1 MAEMTNHPDA
11 HGAPLLWWLGRY
23 ALRRWSGVSVVL
35 LTMLLKIGVDVLRP
49 WPMMALVDYVLQ
61 HQPMP
66 AWLLSA
72 ITALFGETSAQDLI
86 LLCIAGTAVV
96 FLLGWALTA
105 AAAMAGVGFG
115 QQLAYDLAADLFA
128 HLQKLSLR
136 FHSRRSAGD
145 SIRRVLVDSNCISTI
160 VKDAMIPVITSVVTL
175 IVMFGI
181 LWKLNAALAV
191 VSLAVVPMMAWT
203 FRCYAGRMVE
213 TSYHQQEI
221 DTGIYETIERTLSAI
236 PVVQAFCREEDADFQ
251 FRKATSASLSAT
263 LVATDV
269 QLKFKI
275 FIGLS
280 TALGA
285 AGMLWL
291 GAHEVLAGRLTV
303 GSLLVFLSYLSSLYS
318 PLEML
323 AYTSSTMRGAAGSAL
338 RVMEVLNTGD
348 HVQQAPGALPLTAV
362 KGEVILEDVTVGYET
377 GRPVLRNV
385 SLRARAG
392 ECIAIVGPTGAGKS
406 TLVSLIPR
414 FIDPWSGRVMLD
426 GQDLTTLSLES
437 LRKNISLVLQEP
449 FLFPVSIAGNIAYGN
464 PAASHGQIEAAARAA
479 NAHDFISRLP
489 EGYDTVVGERGA
501 TLSGGERQRISIAR
515 ALLKD
520 APILILDEPT
530 SSLDMRTEALLLEA
544 LQRLTAGRTTFVI
557 AHRLSTIRNADL
569 IAVMDSGR
577 IAETGTHSAL
587 LAAGGLYARLHAR
600 QFGSKGNLVTL
611 DPGQRNEAPQ

>member
-1 MAEMTNHPDA
+1 M
-11 HGAPLLWWLGRY
+11 
-23 ALRRWSGVSVVL
+23 
-35 LTMLLKIGVDVLRP
+35 
-49 WPMMALVDYVLQ
+49 
-61 HQPMP
+61 
-66 AWLLSA
+66 
-72 ITALFGETSAQDLI
+72 
-86 LLCIAGTAVV
+86 
-96 FLLGWALTA
+96 
-105 AAAMAGVGFG
+105 
-115 QQLAYDLAADLFA
+115 
-128 HLQKLSLR
+128 
-136 FHSRRSAGD
+136 
-145 SIRRVLVDSNCISTI
+145 
-160 VKDAMIPVITSVVTL
+160 
-175 IVMFGI
+175 
-181 LWKLNAALAV
+181 
-191 VSLAVVPMMAWT
+191 
-203 FRCYAGRMVE
+203 
-213 TSYHQQEI
+213 
-221 DTGIYETIERTLSAI
+221 
-236 PVVQAFCREEDADFQ
+236 VQAFCREEDADLQ

-348 HVQQAPGALPLTAV
+348 HVQQAPGALPLAAV

-377 GRPVLRNV
+377 GRPVLHNV

-414 FIDPWSGRVMLD
+414 FVDPWSGRVMLD

-464 PAASHGQIEAAARAA
+464 PAASHAQIEAAARAA
-479 NAHDFISRLP
+479 NAHDFITRLP

-520 APILILDEPT
+520 SPILILDEPT

-577 IAETGTHSAL
+577 IAETGTHSEL

>member
-1 MAEMTNHPDA
+1 MAEMTNHPNA

-23 ALRRWSGVSVVL
+23 ALRRWSGMSAVL
-35 LTMLLKIGVDVLRP
+35 FTMLLKIGVDVLRP

-66 AWLLSA
+66 SWLLSA
-72 ITALFGETSAQDLI
+72 MTALFGATSAQDLI

-160 VKDAMIPVITSVVTL
+160 VKDAMIPVLTSVVTL

-181 LWKLNAALAV
+181 LWKLNAALAM

-213 TSYHQQEI
+213 TSYRQQEI
-221 DTGIYETIERTLSAI
+221 DSGIYETIERTLSAI
-236 PVVQAFCREEDADFQ
+236 PVVQAFCREEDADLQ

-291 GAHEVLAGRLTV
+291 GAHEVLAGRLTA

-348 HVQQAPGALPLTAV
+348 HVQQAPGALPLAAV

-377 GRPVLRNV
+377 GRPVLHNV

-414 FIDPWSGRVMLD
+414 FVDPWSGRVMLD

-479 NAHDFISRLP
+479 NAHDFIIRLP

-577 IAETGTHSAL
+577 IAETGTHSEL
-587 LAAGGLYARLHAR
+587 LAAGGLYAGLHAR